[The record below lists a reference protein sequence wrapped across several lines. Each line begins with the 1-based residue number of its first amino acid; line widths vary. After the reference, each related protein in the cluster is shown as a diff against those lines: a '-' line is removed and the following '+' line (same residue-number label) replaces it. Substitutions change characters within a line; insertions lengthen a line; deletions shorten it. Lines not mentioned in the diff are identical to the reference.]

1 MSKWYE
7 QGYPGGPMVEVKGFP
22 RCVYPPD
29 APDKPVCIDGPDV
42 LAYKRTV
49 SRAGRWAWGE
59 FDDTFSDAFSH
70 GKAGG
75 NVGESG
81 VAGVQRQSHL
91 DATGW
96 VGEKTFNLLR
106 SIRIPDGLPNAGQP
120 AMDATAVKQI
130 NQAFDQFHGNNP
142 PPSGKGTV
150 RDAALARAKTQLG
163 TKESP
168 PDSNN
173 NKYGQWY
180 GVNYQ
185 PWCAIFCTWCFEFG
199 ASDLGKD
206 SPSFV
211 KGSRYAYCPYV
222 VADARA
228 GRYGLRTTSDP
239 IPGDLVVYDW
249 AGDTVYDHIGI
260 FERWSGGGNFDAIE
274 GNTSLNNNS
283 NGGEVM
289 RRNRSKSGQG
299 TVFVR
304 VSEP

>member
-1 MSKWYE
+1 
-7 QGYPGGPMVEVKGFP
+7 MVEVKGFP

-29 APDKPVCIDGPDV
+29 APDKPASEDGPDI

-49 SRAGRWAWGE
+49 SRAGRWEWGN
-59 FDDTFSDAFSH
+59 FDDTYSNSFSH

-75 NVGESG
+75 DVGESG

-96 VGEKTFNLLR
+96 IGEKTFNLLR
-106 SIRIPDGLPNAGQP
+106 SIRIPAGLPHAGEP
-120 AMDATAVKQI
+120 AMDATAVQQI
-130 NQAFDQFHGNNP
+130 NQAFDRFHGHEP
-142 PPSGKGTV
+142 PPSGGGTV
-150 RDAALARAKTQLG
+150 RESALARAKTQLG

-168 PDSNN
+168 AESNN
-173 NKYGQWY
+173 QKYGSWY
-180 GVNYQ
+180 GMNGV
-185 PWCAIFCTWCFEFG
+185 PWCAIFVTWSYEFG
-199 ASDLGKD
+199 AQDVGKD

-211 KGSRYAYCPYV
+211 KGSRYSYCPYV
-222 VADARA
+222 VSDARA
-228 GRYGLRTTSDP
+228 GRYGLHTTDDP

-249 AGDTVYDHIGI
+249 SWDSVYDHIGL

-274 GNTSLNNNS
+274 GNTSLSNNS

-289 RRNRSKSGQG
+289 RRTRSKSGQG